1 VWAETATAFQSTE
14 KSRRAMAE
22 LAVTFNP
29 LREAA
34 AVKATEAWRRYRA
47 RGGRRT
53 RIASDFLIGAHA
65 LSAANR

>member
-1 VWAETATAFQSTE
+1 
-14 KSRRAMAE
+14 MAE